1 MRVRHIFRLT
11 TWKQGPGIRSKQDS
25 LMSTFEYIE
34 KIHCNNLRATKLQYP
49 KLWYH
54 SFKIQ
59 NYSVIQ
65 IRSCTKVS
73 TPPEPLST
81 PAFEFW
87 RPPTNLGS
95 TLGPS
100 PACVSKTSHSPTA
113 NPHCAWEFMFV
124 GCFNSTTTWI
134 CNSETFNIS
143 WSQHSKK
150 CRYTTKKWYLDEQFF
165 FSPLW
170 KTASLE
176 LVGPESWGPFFPPAL
191 SEKSWATLSHQ
202 KNSTV
207 PIYLP
212 TKLTRTHLNKLCFF
226 KKKNIFPSS
235 VSKKRQEKRKG
246 GFLFFASCCFWAW
259 PLGQPQ
265 RRGIWNLHQFFEP
278 NSCGVLVLQK
288 HSSSVT
294 LTPAAKWTKWT
305 WIRSLE
311 KGKSSTK
318 HIKTPIYNFQVPC

>member
-246 GFLFFASCCFWAW
+246 GFLFFCVLLLLGLAIGSTSTPRNLESPPVFRAQQLRCFGT
-259 PLGQPQ
+259 PKTQQQCDTYPG
-265 RRGIWNLHQFFEP
+265 RKMNKMNLNKVPWKRKIIYKTHQ
-278 NSCGVLVLQK
+278 NTNL
-288 HSSSVT
+288 
-294 LTPAAKWTKWT
+294 
-305 WIRSLE
+305 
-311 KGKSSTK
+311 
-318 HIKTPIYNFQVPC
+318 